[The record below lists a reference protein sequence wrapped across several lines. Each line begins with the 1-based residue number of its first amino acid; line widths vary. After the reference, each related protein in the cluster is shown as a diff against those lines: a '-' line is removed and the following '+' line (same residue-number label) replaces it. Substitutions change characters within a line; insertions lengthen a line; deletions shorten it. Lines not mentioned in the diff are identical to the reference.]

1 MSNAVLARDAARKM
15 TAAAMPQG
23 DCVRRGRLWR
33 ALEFAHR
40 KATAPEDA
48 GNVIAAIQEEFCG
61 GCPARLACH
70 NLAQLSQYTGLAA
83 GAAYE
88 KGQRK
93 EATWVAP
100 KAGRATTR
108 AGRRAQAAKAQADKE
123 RAEEPAEPAEEEA
136 ERKAS

>member
-1 MSNAVLARDAARKM
+1 MSSSVLARDAARKM

-40 KATAPEDA
+40 KATQPEDA
-48 GNVIAAIQEEFCG
+48 SNVIAAIQEEYCG
-61 GCPARLACH
+61 NCPARLACH

-93 EATWVAP
+93 EANWVAP

-108 AGRRAQAAKAQADKE
+108 AGRRAQAAKTRAQKD
-123 RAEEPAEPAEEEA
+123 RAEEPVEPAEREA
-136 ERKAS
+136 S